1 MTLAS
6 GSIQQNTLKN
16 AIGIVQLRKNTEA
29 LSAGRKNITASGRRS
44 PSSRV
49 LTKGLI
55 SLTPKEFKQSQA
67 QPIGE
72 LRELLHFCHL
82 STPRISKLKKKK
94 STCTPTTR
102 AITYTHIVTFKL
114 VLQTNDFVRSEHG
127 TAQKKNRTKEK

>member
-44 PSSRV
+44 PSSRE
-49 LTKGLI
+49 LTQGLL

-94 STCTPTTR
+94 KLHLYAHDAR
-102 AITYTHIVTFKL
+102 EHIHTHRHIQAGVADERF
-114 VLQTNDFVRSEHG
+114 RSLRTWHSPE
-127 TAQKKNRTKEK
+127 KK

>member
-6 GSIQQNTLKN
+6 GSIKQKTLKN
-16 AIGIVQLRKNTEA
+16 AIGTVQLRKNTEA

-49 LTKGLI
+49 LTKGLL
-55 SLTPKEFKQSQA
+55 SLTPKEFK

-94 STCTPTTR
+94 KIPPVRPRR
-102 AITYTHIVTFKL
+102 ARSHTHTSSHSSWCCRRTISFAE
-114 VLQTNDFVRSEHG
+114 NM
-127 TAQKKNRTKEK
+127 AQPRKK